1 MARTT
6 LQRLDGAHGTRVVA
20 IAARASD
27 SAKCYDKDRMR
38 IVGHRMRLTQAHID
52 RMRIPQRF
60 WFVER
65 REIIPEVLGIID
77 KYIRNLDQNLDN
89 GEGLL
94 MWGPN
99 GTGKT
104 SAAVFIGLE
113 VRRRGATVYFVQA
126 ERLRASVLER
136 EMFDDEQTLME
147 RARVVDFLILDDLG
161 KEHPGETG
169 FSERLFENL
178 FRERSAA
185 KKTTIVTT
193 NLSVE
198 VLKKTYVRSLLEV
211 IRETLYP
218 LEFEGE
224 NLRKAVEADLRSR
237 HDVSLTG

>member
-1 MARTT
+1 
-6 LQRLDGAHGTRVVA
+6 
-20 IAARASD
+20 
-27 SAKCYDKDRMR
+27 MR
-38 IVGHRMRLTQAHID
+38 IVGHRMRLTQSHID

-65 REIIPEVLGIID
+65 GEIIEEVRGIID
-77 KYIRNLDQNLDN
+77 NYIRNLDENLDK

-104 SAAVFIGLE
+104 SAAIYIGME

-126 ERLRASVLER
+126 ERLRASVLEK
-136 EMFDDEQTLME
+136 EMFDDELTVME
-147 RARVVDFLILDDLG
+147 RARAVDFLILDDLG

-178 FRERSAA
+178 FRERIAA
-185 KKTTIVTT
+185 RKTTVVTT

-198 VLKKTYVRSLLEV
+198 VLRETYVRSMLEV
-211 IRETLYP
+211 MREALYP
-218 LEFEGE
+218 LSFEGE
-224 NLRKAVEADLRSR
+224 NLREAVEADLHAR
-237 HDVSLTG
+237 HSVSLTG